1 MRKMLACMLIILF
14 SFLML
19 LPYAVRAEEVS
30 PPVEVYN
37 IKMFADDMVLNS
49 PINDYYYWLEIRP
62 GIVLNNVLIDIWYSC
77 SDTIIKEISSLT
89 VSVNGRPLAS
99 SHIAREGDYP
109 GRLTAVVPL
118 ELLRKGMNEIK
129 ITTTQRSIE
138 KTCQDVD
145 NKANWVVLHK
155 NSVIHLEGTAQK
167 ARLHDYPYPFINH
180 LALSPVNA
188 EIVLPS
194 SPDRETVEAMLKIAS
209 DWGYRLRGGNL
220 QNLRVI
226 TGEADNGPNQVL
238 VSVLKEKGGKEEGY
252 LNLTSDAGLYRLH
265 VSGSDAE
272 GLKKAASFLA
282 SDFIKQAESDE
293 MRIKEYMEKK
303 APQKDMRETRS
314 ITLKDLGYG
323 EINLTGA
330 FHQRTMVTV
339 KRPPGWTVG
348 PGSYVELYFRHST
361 LLNPERS
368 AATVYINGRPLK
380 SIALN
385 AGNAEKGVLKVPIP
399 EDELDKSVW
408 NIEFAFYHDIG
419 MADCSKRYEEIAWS
433 VIEANTRVYL
443 TSGKKQAVLKWSDF
457 PNFNLRADNLCAIWL
472 PARPSDA
479 ELTLAFLVAA
489 RLGQVY
495 GHNLEWKVYLGE
507 KGVYDKEKN
516 LLVIT
521 RHEDIN
527 SWKQSINSLAFY
539 KDEKGHFKADEKYSI
554 PSDYIAGSAV
564 CQVIAGRAGGITYFI
579 STPDPKG
586 TQNLVAVFA
595 VPEKMTRLTEEVMLI
610 SSSGKM
616 LGLNAGAKEVQA
628 KKVFNLKILNIET
641 DKIRTVYIILLSL
654 AFIGTLGILWWV
666 VRRSR

>member
-1 MRKMLACMLIILF
+1 M
-14 SFLML
+14 
-19 LPYAVRAEEVS
+19 
-30 PPVEVYN
+30 
-37 IKMFADDMVLNS
+37 
-49 PINDYYYWLEIRP
+49 
-62 GIVLNNVLIDIWYSC
+62 
-77 SDTIIKEISSLT
+77 
-89 VSVNGRPLAS
+89 
-99 SHIAREGDYP
+99 
-109 GRLTAVVPL
+109 
-118 ELLRKGMNEIK
+118 
-129 ITTTQRSIE
+129 
-138 KTCQDVD
+138 
-145 NKANWVVLHK
+145 
-155 NSVIHLEGTAQK
+155 
-167 ARLHDYPYPFINH
+167 
-180 LALSPVNA
+180 SPVNA

-457 PNFNLRADNLCAIWL
+457 PNFNLRADNRCAIWL

-527 SWKQSINSLAFY
+527 SWKQGINSLAFY

-595 VPEKMTRLTEEVMLI
+595 DPEKMTRLTEEVMLI